1 MPMQK
6 IFTSDDLIRYAYNE
20 MTDVETAEFQAEL
33 IECEYLQQ
41 ELLQIIETKNMLDE
55 SVKSAP
61 SEVITSLL
69 NYSSSLRM
77 INSASTG
84 GAFGVVLN

>member
-1 MPMQK
+1 MQK
-6 IFTSDDLIRYAYNE
+6 LFTSEDLIRYAYNE
-20 MTDVETAEFQAEL
+20 MTETETEEFHAEL
-33 IECEYLQQ
+33 IECEHLQQ
-41 ELLQIIETKNMLDE
+41 ELMQIIETKNMLDE

-61 SEVITSLL
+61 AELITSLL

-84 GAFGVVLN
+84 GSFGVVLN